1 MAGHRGH
8 EYGATGK
15 AIAHPREVQLAEPE
29 VLLPSTVHVLVRGR
43 VAPDRVNETALA
55 KMHSDVDE
63 MKRRVRAIDRRA
75 AEHAQRLEQLERS
88 TSEELRSQADRME
101 DLVKALSGRI
111 AVLEAKVK

>member
-15 AIAHPREVQLAEPE
+15 AIAHPREVRLAEPE
-29 VLLPSTVHVLVRGR
+29 VLPSTVHVLVRGR
-43 VAPDRVNETALA
+43 VAPDRVNEAALA
-55 KMHSDVDE
+55 KMHGEVDE

-75 AEHAQRLEQLERS
+75 VEHAQRLEQLERS
-88 TSEELRSQADRME
+88 TSEELRTQSNRMQALKKEIDER
-101 DLVKALSGRI
+101 L